1 MIYVLG
7 LGLPIFLLV
16 LALKGGGNH
25 REVSRLLRG
34 RSITLSIGGKTLFLH
49 STAMISGLLLIGLG
63 VLLATGQMTMLSQEL
78 AGSRLAQLGVEIE
91 GWIPGS

>member
-1 MIYVLG
+1 
-7 LGLPIFLLV
+7 
-16 LALKGGGNH
+16 
-25 REVSRLLRG
+25 
-34 RSITLSIGGKTLFLH
+34 
-49 STAMISGLLLIGLG
+49 